1 MAFAIPRPV
10 RSLVISASIAVVFLV
25 AAGPVSGAEPA
36 SREAFAF
43 AVELV
48 KGSDPDMRAV
58 ALERLRDGLPGEA
71 YSAELAEKVLPMV
84 PADVQVR
91 LISALAG
98 RRDAAALPGLVAVA
112 TSADEAVAAAAVRA
126 IAVLGGGPQVPLLVE
141 RLAATGP
148 VRDAARAGLVA
159 IQGGDAGP
167 RLVAAAASA
176 DFPAATRSALFE
188 ILAERRA
195 REAVP
200 LMVSVAKG
208 DDAELR
214 RAAMRALAKLGGAAE
229 VPGMVVGYQTAQPGN
244 ERDDAERAIL
254 AVCVQGPEAKPAAA
268 AVLAA
273 YQAADPAAQEVILPL
288 LARVGGKETLA
299 IVDGLVADP
308 DPGKRKLGLTA
319 LSRWPD
325 AAVKDRLLALLAK
338 TTDEGERRLLVGT
351 LIRIAPIPNNGLSDA
366 QRLALLADTLKL
378 CTTDEDRRRILERA
392 GAIRT
397 VETLRFIVPA
407 LDTPAVAE
415 SAAKGVVELAHQQ
428 KLRDANKAEFMAA
441 LDRVLAVAKDPITRE
456 RAERYKEGK
465 TWERR

>member
-1 MAFAIPRPV
+1 MVAG
-10 RSLVISASIAVVFLV
+10 FL
-25 AAGPVSGAEPA
+25 
-36 SREAFAF
+36 
-43 AVELV
+43 
-48 KGSDPDMRAV
+48 
-58 ALERLRDGLPGEA
+58 
-71 YSAELAEKVLPMV
+71 
-84 PADVQVR
+84 
-91 LISALAG
+91 
-98 RRDAAALPGLVAVA
+98 
-112 TSADEAVAAAAVRA
+112 
-126 IAVLGGGPQVPLLVE
+126 
-141 RLAATGP
+141 
-148 VRDAARAGLVA
+148 
-159 IQGGDAGP
+159 
-167 RLVAAAASA
+167 AASA
-176 DFPAATRSALFE
+176 G
-188 ILAERRA
+188 AER
-195 REAVP
+195 
-200 LMVSVAKG
+200 
-208 DDAELR
+208 DA
-214 RAAMRALAKLGGAAE
+214 
-229 VPGMVVGYQTAQPGN
+229 
-244 ERDDAERAIL
+244 AERAIL
-254 AVCVQGPEAKPAAA
+254 TVCGQGPASEPAAA
-268 AVLAA
+268 ALMEA
-273 YQAADPAAQEVILPL
+273 YRRAPDPATQATLLPL

-308 DPGKRKLGLTA
+308 DPAARKLGLTA

-338 TTDEGERRLLVGT
+338 TTDEWERRLLVGT